1 MFANTAILALAGLAG
16 LAAAQTPTAGVF
28 QTALP
33 GNGTIVEV
41 TKVYT
46 AYTTVCPSP
55 TSFVFNGHTYDVT
68 TSCTLTITDCPCTV
82 VETHGG
88 PPTQTMG
95 WGSGSTGTPHE
106 QPYICKGDKCP
117 SGSGG
122 SGSGG
127 SGSGSGGSGSGG
139 SGSGGSGSGGSGS
152 GGSGS
157 GSSCSGAGCTSTD
170 TPGVVTAGAGAV
182 KLSLGLAA
190 VLALLAL

>member
-1 MFANTAILALAGLAG
+1 MFANTAILALAGLAS
-16 LAAAQTPTAGVF
+16 LAAAQTPTPGVF
-28 QTALP
+28 STALP

-68 TSCTLTITDCPCTV
+68 TACTLTITDCPCTV

-106 QPYICKGDKCP
+106 QPYICKGDNC
-117 SGSGG
+117 S
-122 SGSGG
+122 
-127 SGSGSGGSGSGG
+127 SGSGGSGSGG

-157 GSSCSGAGCTSTD
+157 GSGGSGSGSSCTGDNCSSTD
-170 TPGVVTAGAGAV
+170 IPGVVTAGAGAV

-190 VLALLAL
+190 VVAVLAL